1 MRPHYF
7 DNEEEKVR
15 TATADEFGFG
25 PRMSAGALDQ
35 SGFATFISQVFGWMF
50 LGLLLTGA
58 TSFIVLSSESLLMT
72 VYNWMWPLIILEL
85 VMVWGLASMINRISP
100 LTAVLAFFG
109 YAFMNGLTLTII
121 LAAYTQASAL
131 NAFMATG
138 ATFGVM
144 ALYGI
149 TTKKDLTH
157 IGSMLMMGLVGLVFT
172 MLFGMI
178 FGMSDIMGI
187 IVSCVAV
194 FIFVG
199 LVAYDTQK
207 LRHMYVDGMEN
218 TGTGQKIAIMGA
230 LSLYLDFINIFIHLL
245 HLIGDRR

>member
-1 MRPHYF
+1 
-7 DNEEEKVR
+7 
-15 TATADEFGFG
+15 
-25 PRMSAGALDQ
+25 
-35 SGFATFISQVFGWMF
+35 
-50 LGLLLTGA
+50 
-58 TSFIVLSSESLLMT
+58 
-72 VYNWMWPLIILEL
+72 
-85 VMVWGLASMINRISP
+85 
-100 LTAVLAFFG
+100 
-109 YAFMNGLTLTII
+109 
-121 LAAYTQASAL
+121 
-131 NAFMATG
+131 MATG

-178 FGMSDIMGI
+178 FGMSDIMAI